1 MHEVGIDAVVAGE
14 KDDVDQTKGLAILSI
29 SAGLH
34 GEKSFRR
41 FVLLQGERPVGENPL
56 KASCGDSGGSSP
68 QTGYIRCQVVQGVHI
83 RALLADDQ
91 EMVRQ
96 ALRRALQDY
105 PNIEVVGEASNGEEA
120 VTAASKLL
128 PSVIV
133 MDISMSKMD
142 GITATRLIKTQHPR
156 IAVVGLSVHR
166 ELHQIEAMQKAGAYE
181 VLPKDSAVTVLYSA
195 IQRAIASIQPIL
207 ITGDTA
213 VAA

>member
-1 MHEVGIDAVVAGE
+1 V
-14 KDDVDQTKGLAILSI
+14 
-29 SAGLH
+29 
-34 GEKSFRR
+34 SFSYNRI
-41 FVLLQGERPVGENPL
+41 
-56 KASCGDSGGSSP
+56 
-68 QTGYIRCQVVQGVHI
+68 YRCHMVQAVHI

-120 VTAASKLL
+120 VAAASKLQ

-142 GITATRLIKTQHPR
+142 GITATRLIKTQHPQ
-156 IAVVGLSVHR
+156 IAVIGLSVHR
-166 ELHQIEAMQKAGAYE
+166 EAHQIEAMQNAGAFE

-195 IQRAIASIQPIL
+195 VQRAIASIQPIL

>member
-1 MHEVGIDAVVAGE
+1 M
-14 KDDVDQTKGLAILSI
+14 
-29 SAGLH
+29 
-34 GEKSFRR
+34 
-41 FVLLQGERPVGENPL
+41 
-56 KASCGDSGGSSP
+56 
-68 QTGYIRCQVVQGVHI
+68 VQAVHI

-120 VTAASKLL
+120 VTAASKLQ

-133 MDISMSKMD
+133 MDISMSQMD

-156 IAVVGLSVHR
+156 IAVVGLSEHR
-166 ELHQIEAMQKAGAYE
+166 DAREIEAMQNAGAFE

-207 ITGDTA
+207 ITGDPA

>member
-1 MHEVGIDAVVAGE
+1 MV
-14 KDDVDQTKGLAILSI
+14 
-29 SAGLH
+29 
-34 GEKSFRR
+34 
-41 FVLLQGERPVGENPL
+41 
-56 KASCGDSGGSSP
+56 
-68 QTGYIRCQVVQGVHI
+68 QVVHI

-120 VTAASKLL
+120 VAAASKLQ

-142 GITATRLIKTQHPR
+142 GITATRLIKTQHPQ
-156 IAVVGLSVHR
+156 IAVIGLSVHR
-166 ELHQIEAMQKAGAYE
+166 EAHQIEAMQNAGAFE

-195 IQRAIASIQPIL
+195 VQRAIASIQPIL

>member
-1 MHEVGIDAVVAGE
+1 M
-14 KDDVDQTKGLAILSI
+14 
-29 SAGLH
+29 
-34 GEKSFRR
+34 
-41 FVLLQGERPVGENPL
+41 
-56 KASCGDSGGSSP
+56 
-68 QTGYIRCQVVQGVHI
+68 VQAVHI

-96 ALRRALQDY
+96 VLRRALQDY

-133 MDISMSKMD
+133 MDISMSQMD
-142 GITATRLIKTQHPR
+142 GITATRLIKTQHPQ
-156 IAVVGLSVHR
+156 IAVIGLSVHR
-166 ELHQIEAMQKAGAYE
+166 EAHQIQAMQNAGAFE

-207 ITGDTA
+207 VTGDTA

>member
-1 MHEVGIDAVVAGE
+1 M
-14 KDDVDQTKGLAILSI
+14 
-29 SAGLH
+29 
-34 GEKSFRR
+34 
-41 FVLLQGERPVGENPL
+41 
-56 KASCGDSGGSSP
+56 
-68 QTGYIRCQVVQGVHI
+68 VQAVHI

-142 GITATRLIKTQHPR
+142 GITATRLIKTQHPQ

-166 ELHQIEAMQKAGAYE
+166 EGGQIEAMQNAGAFE

-207 ITGDTA
+207 ITGDPA

>member
-1 MHEVGIDAVVAGE
+1 M
-14 KDDVDQTKGLAILSI
+14 
-29 SAGLH
+29 
-34 GEKSFRR
+34 
-41 FVLLQGERPVGENPL
+41 
-56 KASCGDSGGSSP
+56 
-68 QTGYIRCQVVQGVHI
+68 VQAVHI

-120 VTAASKLL
+120 VAAASKLQ

-142 GITATRLIKTQHPR
+142 GITATRLIKTQHPQ
-156 IAVVGLSVHR
+156 IAVIGLSVHR
-166 ELHQIEAMQKAGAYE
+166 EAHQIEAMQNAGAFE

-195 IQRAIASIQPIL
+195 VQRAIASIQPIL

>member
-1 MHEVGIDAVVAGE
+1 M
-14 KDDVDQTKGLAILSI
+14 
-29 SAGLH
+29 
-34 GEKSFRR
+34 
-41 FVLLQGERPVGENPL
+41 
-56 KASCGDSGGSSP
+56 
-68 QTGYIRCQVVQGVHI
+68 VQAVHI

-133 MDISMSKMD
+133 MDISMSQMD
-142 GITATRLIKTQHPR
+142 GITATRLIKTQHPQ
-156 IAVVGLSVHR
+156 IAVIGLSVHR
-166 ELHQIEAMQKAGAYE
+166 EAHQIQAMQNAGAFE

>member
-1 MHEVGIDAVVAGE
+1 M
-14 KDDVDQTKGLAILSI
+14 
-29 SAGLH
+29 
-34 GEKSFRR
+34 
-41 FVLLQGERPVGENPL
+41 
-56 KASCGDSGGSSP
+56 
-68 QTGYIRCQVVQGVHI
+68 VQAVHI

-142 GITATRLIKTQHPR
+142 GITATRLIKTQHPQ

-166 ELHQIEAMQKAGAYE
+166 EGGQIEAMQNAGAFE

-207 ITGDTA
+207 IAGDPA